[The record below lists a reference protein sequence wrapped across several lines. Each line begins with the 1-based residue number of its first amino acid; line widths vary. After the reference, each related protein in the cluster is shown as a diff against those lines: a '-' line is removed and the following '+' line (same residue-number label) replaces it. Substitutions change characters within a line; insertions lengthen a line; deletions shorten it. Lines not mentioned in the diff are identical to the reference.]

1 MARWSNATL
10 VALGGFD
17 KNVIID
23 ELLWGED
30 NYYDITYLAD
40 TQRTTQG
47 FNGSIVT
54 FTNGD
59 NSVFQQYNYVSFGNS
74 SELYEI
80 LSLTDHTLTLDR
92 APAITVPSGSSIQ
105 SPINLT
111 EAQFQFRLLEHT
123 ATITDD
129 TRAGV
134 DIGDITPKVGATI
147 INLDSNVLLDVPGK
161 SLTLGQ
167 IRVIIQGSDLQ
178 DSPIIDTS
186 QPPLYTGYVGVTL
199 PGPDGVTPSQVKK
212 QRICFIL
219 RADGTNS

>member
-40 TQRTTQG
+40 TQRTIATIVG
-47 FNGSIVT
+47 TTVT
-54 FTNGD
+54 FRGGD
-59 NSVFQQYNYVSFGNS
+59 NLVFQPYNYVSFGNS

-80 LSLTDHTLTLDR
+80 LTVGDSSFTIDR
-92 APAITVPSGSSIQ
+92 TPPVLPSSGDAIQ

-111 EAQFQFRLLEHT
+111 QAEFQFRLLEHT
-123 ATITDD
+123 ATINDD
-129 TRAGV
+129 TRQGV
-134 DIGDITPKVGATI
+134 DLSNITPKAGAQVL
-147 INLDSNVLLDVPGK
+147 NLDGNVLTNVPGK
-161 SLTLGQ
+161 SLELGQ
-167 IRVIIQGSDLQ
+167 IRVIIHGNDLVDNPLI
-178 DSPIIDTS
+178 DSTT
-186 QPPLYTGYVGVTL
+186 PPLYTGYIGVVL
-199 PGPDGVTPSQVKK
+199 AGPDGVTPSQVKK